1 MIVLALSFLAI
12 NHAHFVLPPGK
23 LKLMTRSGR
32 IDKSVDAH
40 VGAVTDVKWSKDGS
54 ALATGVRSLV
64 WNSSS
69 RQFLSGILVNKL

>member
-1 MIVLALSFLAI
+1 MIVLDLSFLAA
-12 NHAHFVLPPGK
+12 NHIHGHFVFTPGK

-54 ALATGVRSLV
+54 ALATGVSSLV
-64 WNSSS
+64 
-69 RQFLSGILVNKL
+69 